1 MVSAA
6 TSGTS
11 ALHRKVTTRQAILTG
26 WLSCGVLDITAAC
39 LQAWIQAGRAPVDVL
54 RGVAS
59 ALWGRAAMTAGP
71 GIAAIGLAMH
81 FTVAL
86 IATLVFYALS
96 RRMAALRTA
105 PLWIV
110 GPLYGVVVFCAMN
123 YGTLPALSWLRSLYL
138 ETPPR
143 WPGPMTWPQ
152 LAIHMVCVGPPIAWG
167 VRRGPVKM

>member
-1 MVSAA
+1 MASAV

-11 ALHRKVTTRQAILTG
+11 TQPGQVSTRQAILTG
-26 WLSCGVLDITAAC
+26 WLCCGVLDITAAC
-39 LQAWIQAGRAPVDVL
+39 LQAWIQAGRTPADVL

-59 ALWGRAAMTAGP
+59 ALWGRAAMSGGP
-71 GIAAIGLAMH
+71 GMTAIGLAMH

-86 IATLVFYALS
+86 TATVIFYALS

-110 GPLYGVVVFCAMN
+110 GALYGVVVFCAMN
-123 YGTLPALSWLRSLYL
+123 YGTLPALSWLRSFYL
-138 ETPPR
+138 QTPPR

-167 VRRGPVKM
+167 IRRARLV